1 MKTRLIRRVS
11 KVDDWMSDWKRLQSG
26 FGPILEL
33 WTSGLAR
40 PISVAPTNVNMTP
53 TLYTFVRDEQGQDL
67 VDYTLLLAFACFG
80 TSVLFIS
87 IIGVFHA

>member
-1 MKTRLIRRVS
+1 VIGNGCNQDLS
-11 KVDDWMSDWKRLQSG
+11 QS
-26 FGPILEL
+26 
-33 WTSGLAR
+33 SGLDQ
-40 PISVAPTNVNMTP
+40 PVGENNPTP
-53 TLYTFVRDEQGQDL
+53 CTFVREEQGQDL

>member
-1 MKTRLIRRVS
+1 VIGNGCNRDLG
-11 KVDDWMSDWKRLQSG
+11 QS
-26 FGPILEL
+26 
-33 WTSGLAR
+33 SGLEQPVGQANQ
-40 PISVAPTNVNMTP
+40 AGTDYVNMTP
-53 TLYTFVRDEQGQDL
+53 TPYTFVRDEQGQDL

>member
-1 MKTRLIRRVS
+1 
-11 KVDDWMSDWKRLQSG
+11 MSDWKWLQLG
-26 FGPILEL
+26 FGTIL
-33 WTSGLAR
+33 GLGAAGC
-40 PISVAPTNVNMTP
+40 PSQSPGTDYVNMTP
-53 TLYTFVRDEQGQDL
+53 TPYTFVRDEQGQDL